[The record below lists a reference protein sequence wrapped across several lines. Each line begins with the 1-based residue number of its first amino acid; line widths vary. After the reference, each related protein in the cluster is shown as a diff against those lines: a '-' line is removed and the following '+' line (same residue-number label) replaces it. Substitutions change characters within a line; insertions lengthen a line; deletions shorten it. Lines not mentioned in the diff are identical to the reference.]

1 MQGIFLSYR
10 REDTSGHA
18 DRIYDHLVAHFGKD
32 RVFMD
37 IDTISPGD
45 DFVEAIEHTFSS
57 CAAFLVLIGKSW
69 ATVTDKQGRR
79 RLDNPNDF
87 VRMEVARGLATGVRV
102 IPLLLDDAE
111 MPDPEVL
118 PEDLKKLAF
127 RQALAMSRGQRFQND
142 MRLLIEVVDRAL
154 EKTPR
159 GAGGL
164 AGKHGSQAQTLAR
177 RVDSQSSLDSPGSNA
192 VLGQSG
198 PTRTPIARG
207 SSERQSSADA
217 DTVRLKIDKT
227 NKPDKFAM
235 PNSVREWMSE
245 RARAVKRLKAKW
257 PERPSKL
264 WPGDRGPKK
273 D

>member
-69 ATVTDKQGRR
+69 STVTDKQGRR

-87 VRMEVARGLATGVRV
+87 VRMEVARGLATGVRL
-102 IPLLLDDAE
+102 IPVLLDDAE
-111 MPDPEVL
+111 MPGPEAL

-142 MRLLIEVVDRAL
+142 MRLLIEVVDKAL
-154 EKTPR
+154 EKAS
-159 GAGGL
+159 GAAAGV

-177 RVDSQSSLDSPGSNA
+177 RADSASSSDSPDSKGI
-192 VLGQSG
+192 LGQSG
-198 PTRTPIARG
+198 PTRTPIARS

-217 DTVRLKIDKT
+217 ETVRLKIDKT
-227 NKPDKFAM
+227 IKPDKFAM
-235 PNSVREWMSE
+235 PTSVREWMSQ
-245 RARAVKRLKAKW
+245 RARAVARLKSKF
-257 PERPSKL
+257 PDGPPKL
-264 WPGDRGPKK
+264 WRGDRKPKK
-273 D
+273 G